1 MATIQDI
8 VRRLKEASHAYY
20 NTGVMIMTD
29 NEYDSLRDQLE
40 GAEPDHPFLHDVG
53 AVPDGKACKLPYI
66 MASLNKIKPAT
77 GSVAAFVQKATVKA
91 WFVSEKL
98 DGISALWF
106 KGRLYLRGDGETGVD
121 ITQMAMYLKGLA
133 ATKYAVR
140 GELIVPRKVLPSG
153 TLARSWVNGQLHQK
167 TPIPQEL
174 SLIHFVAYEI
184 VAPVTLTSQEQF
196 SELRKAGFEVPW
208 SQLIHQEFVNDESLC
223 KMLQS
228 RREISTYDTDGIVI
242 AENRAEPPTTVVK
255 NPTHK
260 VAFKMLLDDQCAKTM
275 VVDVEWNASAHGFL
289 IPRLKITPVVVG
301 TARIEYVTAHNAK
314 FVVDN
319 KIAPG
324 TVIIVKRSGDVIP
337 AVERIVTA
345 SVEPKMP
352 EGSWKW
358 NGVHLELS
366 GDTVSKEVLVAQF
379 VRFSGKFELVG
390 LGPGVAQKLVNA
402 GLDTP
407 GKICRAS
414 TATLVAAVGKALGP
428 KLATQFADLATGTTE
443 LQWMVASNC
452 MPRGIGETRLA
463 ALFAV
468 EVDPRKWSELPAVPA
483 GLSADTVQEI
493 LGAIPAY
500 LKWRETQTPAGLP
513 PFPIMVTA
521 SVTAVPVTAVPV
533 QRGTV
538 CFTGVRDKALEADLT
553 AAGWKSVDTINK
565 SLNLLIVPD
574 GPLVA
579 TVKVKKAQDL
589 GSVRILALS
598 EVRNQI
604 LI

>member
-8 VRRLKEASHAYY
+8 VKRLKEASHAYY

-66 MASLNKIKPAT
+66 MASLNKIKPDT
-77 GSVAAFVQKATVKA
+77 GSVGTFVQKATVKA

-121 ITQMAMYLKGLA
+121 ITLMAMYLKGLA

-208 SQLIHQEFVNDESLC
+208 SQLIHQEFVNDESLG
-223 KMLQS
+223 KMLQT

-255 NPTHK
+255 NPIHK

-345 SVEPKMP
+345 SAEPKMP

-414 TATLVAAVGKALGP
+414 TATLVATVGKALGP
-428 KLATQFADLATGTTE
+428 KLAAQFAGLATGTTE

-452 MPRGIGETRLA
+452 MPRGIGETRLT

-468 EVDPRKWSELPAVPA
+468 EADPRKWSELPAVPA
-483 GLSADTVQEI
+483 GLSAETVQEI
-493 LGAIPAY
+493 LGAMPAY

-513 PFPIMVTA
+513 PFPILATPSTSVVAVTA
-521 SVTAVPVTAVPV
+521 PQT
-533 QRGTV
+533 QKGTV
-538 CFTGVRDKALEADLT
+538 CFSGVRDKALEADLT
-553 AAGWKSVDTINK
+553 AAGWKSVDSITK
-565 SLNLLIVPD
+565 SLTLLVVPD

-589 GSVRILALS
+589 GSIRILPLS

-604 LI
+604 LH

>member
-1 MATIQDI
+1 
-8 VRRLKEASHAYY
+8 
-20 NTGVMIMTD
+20 
-29 NEYDSLRDQLE
+29 
-40 GAEPDHPFLHDVG
+40 
-53 AVPDGKACKLPYI
+53 
-66 MASLNKIKPAT
+66 
-77 GSVAAFVQKATVKA
+77 
-91 WFVSEKL
+91 
-98 DGISALWF
+98 
-106 KGRLYLRGDGETGVD
+106 
-121 ITQMAMYLKGLA
+121 
-133 ATKYAVR
+133 
-140 GELIVPRKVLPSG
+140 
-153 TLARSWVNGQLHQK
+153 
-167 TPIPQEL
+167 
-174 SLIHFVAYEI
+174 
-184 VAPVTLTSQEQF
+184 
-196 SELRKAGFEVPW
+196 
-208 SQLIHQEFVNDESLC
+208 
-223 KMLQS
+223 MLQS

-345 SVEPKMP
+345 AAEPKMP
-352 EGSWKW
+352 EGTWKW
-358 NGVHLELS
+358 NGVHLELT
-366 GDTVSKEVLVAQF
+366 GDTVSKEVLIAQF

-428 KLATQFADLATGTTE
+428 KLAAQFADLATGTTE

-463 ALFAV
+463 ALFTV
-468 EVDPRKWSELPAVPA
+468 EADPRKWSELPAVPA

-493 LGAIPAY
+493 LGAMPAY
-500 LKWRETQTPAGLP
+500 LKWRETQTPIGLP
-513 PFPIMVTA
+513 PFPILA
-521 SVTAVPVTAVPV
+521 SGGPVTAPV
-533 QRGTV
+533 TAMPVDRGTV

-553 AAGWKSVDTINK
+553 AAGWKSVDSITK
-565 SLNLLIVPD
+565 SLNLLVVPD

-589 GSVRILALS
+589 GSVRILPLS

-604 LI
+604 LG